1 MSISPPGDIVLDV
14 LRASD
19 PARQQ
24 AATQKLNRRA
34 EPVIRPTAAT
44 PVRASFETKISA
56 MQDDYRSNLAGAV
69 RPAPNSVVGS
79 AHRQFETMVLQDF
92 VQRMLPAK
100 ADATFGEGTAGG
112 IWKSWM
118 ADAVATE
125 ISKSGGVGISSI
137 LEPAPIAQPVKVTT
151 QTSVAEPAKSV
162 TEHAKPSLEPEVV
175 VGPVEQSSG
184 LSGFVAKLQEIFL
197 NIFGD
202 GRSAVVA
209 AENRQQSRPAFDV

>member
-24 AATQKLNRRA
+24 AAVQKLSRGS

-44 PVRASFETKISA
+44 PPRPSFETRISA
-56 MQDDYRSNLAGAV
+56 MQVGSRANLAGSGGV
-69 RPAPNSVVGS
+69 APNSVVGA

-100 ADATFGEGTAGG
+100 AEATYGQGTAGG

-118 ADAVATE
+118 ADAMATE
-125 ISKSGGVGISSI
+125 IAKSGGVGISNI
-137 LEPAPIAQPVKVTT
+137 LGPAPVAPAAKAVVQP
-151 QTSVAEPAKSV
+151 SVAEPAK
-162 TEHAKPSLEPEVV
+162 PSAEPRVV
-175 VGPVEQSSG
+175 VGPVEQPTG
-184 LSGFVAKLQEIFL
+184 LSDFIAKLQEIFL
-197 NIFGD
+197 GIFGER
-202 GRSAVVA
+202 RSAEA
-209 AENRQQSRPAFDV
+209 GAEKPQQSRPAFDV

>member
-24 AATQKLNRRA
+24 AATRKLNRVA
-34 EPVIRPTAAT
+34 EPIIRPTAAA
-44 PVRASFETKISA
+44 PNRASFATKISA
-56 MQDDYRSNLAGAV
+56 MQGGYRANLAGAG
-69 RPAPNSVVGS
+69 RPAPNSVAGS
-79 AHRQFETMVLQDF
+79 AHRQFETLVLKDF

-100 ADATFGEGTAGG
+100 AEATFGEGTAGS

-125 ISKSGGVGISSI
+125 VAKSGGVGISDM
-137 LEPAPIAQPVKVTT
+137 LEPAPIAQSAKLTAP
-151 QTSVAEPAKSV
+151 TSVAE
-162 TEHAKPSLEPEVV
+162 HAKHSSEPQVV
-175 VGPVEQSSG
+175 VGPVEQPSG

-197 NIFGD
+197 GIFGE
-202 GRSAVVA
+202 GRSAVA
-209 AENRQQSRPAFDV
+209 TAENQQRSRPAFDV